1 MVGMWRWAAVG
12 AAVLVVAGCGAQA
25 ELDDA
30 GGPPPTAGSES
41 AAATDAAAT
50 DATPDATDPAAAPS
64 PSGSA
69 PCNFPGSVDDFYTL
83 PTGAPTE
90 PVGTVVRCQQ
100 RTDIPNLASVGTAYR
115 VLYVTEA
122 QTDSSQ
128 PYQPG
133 QQTTPR
139 LASGLVFVPT
149 AAAPADGRRVVAWDH
164 GTVGMGTDCT
174 PSRTGYTDITP
185 VTATSA
191 PTSSSGFVL
200 NMLANGWVV
209 AATDYAGL
217 GTTTAAGDP
226 AQLPLQYLIGPA
238 EAFDTINAVRAAR
251 NLPQSQASSI
261 YAVYG
266 QSQGGHA
273 SLFTGQLSTTYAPEL
288 TLVGVAASDPAAEMV
303 SLVGKQWNQLVAW
316 VLGPEVVIAWP
327 STNSALLASAVT
339 TDDGA
344 SKGPDIAQRCVTKAV
359 EPAAIQQ
366 FTGRQFFNDAITT
379 NPDWQNMMTVQTPG
393 FDASVPALVGQT
405 TNDKIVLA
413 STTAQLQQQWCAAGA
428 NLRMLWIVGPNPTG
442 TSIEALATGM
452 TAHLQSASVDAPVV
466 LQWLGDRFNGTNTS
480 DAATTP
486 CSQAPPQP
494 LS

>member
-1 MVGMWRWAAVG
+1 MVGMWRWAAVA

-30 GGPPPTAGSES
+30 GGPPTAGGSPS
-41 AAATDAAAT
+41 ATDAVTAGTTQDNTDAAA
-50 DATPDATDPAAAPS
+50 APA

-69 PCNFPGSVDDFYTL
+69 PCDFTGSVDDFYTL
-83 PTGAPTE
+83 PAGAPAG

-100 RTDIPNLASVGTAYR
+100 RTDIPNLAGVGAAYR
-115 VLYVTEA
+115 ILYVTEV

-133 QQTTPR
+133 QQTTAR

-164 GTVGMGTDCT
+164 GTVGMGTDCA
-174 PSRTGYTDITP
+174 PSRTGYTDIAP

-217 GTTTAAGDP
+217 GTTTASGDP

-251 NLPQSQASSI
+251 NLPQSQASTT

-344 SKGPDIAQRCVTKAV
+344 SKGPDIAQKCVTKAV

-366 FTGRQFFNDAITT
+366 FTGRQFFNNAITT
-379 NPDWQNMMTVQTPG
+379 NPDWQNMMAVQTPS
-393 FDASVPALVGQT
+393 FDPSVPVLVGQT

-466 LQWLGDRFNGTNTS
+466 LQWLGDRFAGTNS
-480 DAATTP
+480 ADAATTA
-486 CSQAPPQP
+486 CTQAPPQP